1 MSPHPGRIV
10 DQPGTAPALIYRAAG
25 LHGTLKLALR
35 EYIVA
40 IVAIPENDFVFGPG
54 VATWREGLG
63 KLRDAV
69 RQELVASQLAEHF
82 PPPTMAGPVAVLDV
96 GCGQGTQAIRLARAG
111 YQVHGLDLSE
121 ELLAVARAA
130 AAGESGEVRQRL
142 RFDHGDLL
150 HLGSSFSGRFDAV
163 CCHGVL
169 MYLPSLDDALAALA
183 AAARPGGLLS
193 VLTRN
198 RAGIAMR
205 AGMSGQWTAAL
216 DAFDARHYRNRVGI
230 DDVRADEPEEVR
242 AAMERAGA
250 KRSAWYGVRL
260 FTDHYGAAETS
271 QDFAALLAAE
281 AEAGRRDPYRAV
293 AALTHTIAVRS

>member
-1 MSPHPGRIV
+1 VRDG
-10 DQPGTAPALIYRAAG
+10 
-25 LHGTLKLALR
+25 
-35 EYIVA
+35 IVA
-40 IVAIPENDFVFGPG
+40 IVAITGDDFVFGPG
-54 VATWREGLG
+54 VTTWRAGLG

-69 RQELVASQLAEHF
+69 RQELVAGQLAGHL
-82 PPPTMAGPVAVLDV
+82 PPPTTAEGVAGVAVLDL

-111 YQVHGLDLSE
+111 YQVHGIDLSD

-130 AAGESGEVRQRL
+130 AAAEPGEVRQRL
-142 RFDHGDLL
+142 RFDRGDLL
-150 HLGSSFSGRFDAV
+150 QLGSDVSGRFDVV
-163 CCHGVL
+163 CCHGVP
-169 MYLPSLDDALAALA
+169 MYLPSLEDALAALA

-216 DAFDARHYRNRVGI
+216 EAFDARYYRNRVGI

-242 AAMERAGA
+242 LSMERAGA
-250 KRSAWYGVRL
+250 TRSAWYGVRL
-260 FTDHYGAAETS
+260 FTDHYGAADTT
-271 QDFAALLAAE
+271 QDFTALLAAE

-293 AALTHTIAVRS
+293 AALTHTIAVRVTGSATRN

>member
-1 MSPHPGRIV
+1 MVVPQIS
-10 DQPGTAPALIYRAAG
+10 AAAG
-25 LHGTLKLALR
+25 AR
-35 EYIVA
+35 PVRACIVA
-40 IVAIPENDFVFGPG
+40 IVTIASDDFVFGPG
-54 VATWREGLG
+54 VTTWRAGLG

-69 RQELVASQLAEHF
+69 RQDLVASQLAEHL
-82 PPPTMAGPVAVLDV
+82 PPTTAEGVAVLDV

-111 YQVHGLDLSE
+111 YQVQGIDVSE

-130 AAGESGEVRQRL
+130 AAAESDEVRQRL
-142 RFDHGDLL
+142 RFDRGDLL
-150 HLGSSFSGRFDAV
+150 QLGSDVSGRFDVV

-169 MYLPSLDDALAALA
+169 MYLPSLGDALTALV

-205 AGMSGQWTAAL
+205 AGMSGQWPAAL
-216 DAFDARHYRNRVGI
+216 EAFDARYYRNRVGI

-242 AAMERAGA
+242 LWMERAGA
-250 KRSAWYGVRL
+250 TRSAWYGVRL
-260 FTDHYGAAETS
+260 FTDHFGAAETT

-281 AEAGRRDPYRAV
+281 AEAGRRDPYRTV
-293 AALTHTIAVRS
+293 AALTHTIAVRVTGSATRN